1 MREPHFRQ
9 HDVHFLLHWDTN
21 GSTAEVVDYNCH
33 RVPFELQEKPWYE
46 LLALRGSSLR
56 DQLVLH
62 QSPVMGILRKFE
74 RKEFIHVY
82 VRALASSNSAGG
94 SGGNTEVQAG
104 SSTDKGCG
112 RTEHTMTFSLPR
124 FSLEFELRSGRLW
137 SLEYAASFLRPCQ
150 QLVAGDAYTL
160 PGFAQYLVL
169 QHEPQQPQQ
178 GHGGA
183 PSIAGSSLGGLKVLL
198 PAGQVQRSTGGVAV
212 LHDGSSGAQLEVS
225 SSRT

>member
-1 MREPHFRQ
+1 MREPHFRE
-9 HDVHFLLHWDTN
+9 HDVHFLLHWDTS
-21 GSTAEVVDYNCH
+21 GSTAEVVDYICH
-33 RVPFELQEKPWYE
+33 RVPFELQQKPWHE

-62 QSPVMGILRKFE
+62 QSPVMRILRKFE

-82 VRALASSNSAGG
+82 VRALASTNSAGG

-104 SSTDKGCG
+104 SSAEKLCG
-112 RTEHTMTFSLPR
+112 TTEHTMTFSLPR

-169 QHEPQQPQQ
+169 QQHQAQQ
-178 GHGGA
+178 GQHDA
-183 PSIAGSSLGGLKVLL
+183 PTGSAGSRLGCLRVLV
-198 PAGQVQRSTGGVAV
+198 PAGQVQRSTKGVAV
-212 LHDGSSGAQLEVS
+212 VHDGSSGARLEVS
-225 SSRT
+225 RVT